1 MEITEEMLYKCAPKA
16 ERLWLSS
23 FPPDNQIPE
32 HNFSRRFERKMRKLI
47 REQRRSPP
55 MRKALQIARQTAAA
69 VLIVATISFS
79 CLMTVE
85 AYRAKLIEVI
95 TEVFYDLTHFSFF
108 SSWQGDM
115 ELGEIEFNYLPDGMD
130 EVQRETFE
138 GTQGQTI
145 YLEDPEGRQLKVTQN
160 LIDDD
165 SSIDI
170 ILDTEDVDA
179 ITIPFGTD
187 NAFLIIK
194 ENTTTLI
201 WEDDPYL
208 ILMTGDI
215 SSEEII
221 EVANGISIS
230 N

>member
-1 MEITEEMLYKCAPKA
+1 
-16 ERLWLSS
+16 
-23 FPPDNQIPE
+23 
-32 HNFSRRFERKMRKLI
+32 
-47 REQRRSPP
+47 
-55 MRKALQIARQTAAA
+55 
-69 VLIVATISFS
+69 
-79 CLMTVE
+79 
-85 AYRAKLIEVI
+85 
-95 TEVFYDLTHFSFF
+95 
-108 SSWQGDM
+108 M

>member
-1 MEITEEMLYKCAPKA
+1 MEITEEILYKCAPKA
-16 ERLWLSS
+16 EKLWLSS
-23 FPPDNQIPE
+23 LPPDNQIPE

-47 REQRRSPP
+47 REQRRSLPI
-55 MRKALQIARQTAAA
+55 RKALRIARQTAAA
-69 VLIVATISFS
+69 VLIVATLSFS

-85 AYRAKLIEVI
+85 AYRAKFIEVI
-95 TEVFYDLTHFSFF
+95 TEVFYDLTHFSIF
-108 SSWQGDM
+108 SSWQGDT

-138 GTQGQTI
+138 RTQGQTI
-145 YLEDPEGRQLKVTQN
+145 YLEDTEGRQLKVTRS
-160 LIDDD
+160 LINDD

-194 ENTTTLI
+194 ENATTLM

-221 EVANGISIS
+221 EIANGISIP